1 MASGNTL
8 AVFTPYAAEF
18 PAANFPQLYL
28 RNRHPV
34 LGFDATTDEACTFTS
49 IMPRNYAGGGLTVY
63 LHITDANDTN
73 AAHASYWDVSIEAL
87 VAQDID
93 SDGFAAVQS
102 THVHPNGTSGIPVIG
117 TITFTDGAQ
126 MDSVAAGG
134 LFRIKVNRDAN
145 NGSDD
150 WANDAELIAVEI
162 KET

>member
-1 MASGNTL
+1 MASGDTL
-8 AVFTPYAAEF
+8 YVFTPYAAEF
-18 PAANFPQLYL
+18 PAATFPNLYL

-34 LGFDATTDEACTFTS
+34 LGFDAATDEFCMFTG
-49 IMPRNYAGGGLTVY
+49 ILPRNYAGGGLTVY
-63 LHITDANDTN
+63 LHVTDANDTT
-73 AAHASYWDVSIEAL
+73 AAHASYWDVAFEAL

-102 THVHPNGTSGIPVIG
+102 SHVHPNGTSGIPVIC
-117 TITFTDGAQ
+117 TITFTNGAQ

-134 LFRIKVNRDAN
+134 LFRVKVNRDAN

-150 WANDAELIAVEI
+150 WANDAELIAMEI